1 MSLAAHRGTDS
12 MHSIQFAF
20 APHVRARDGVDGV
33 DGDDDDDDDARI
45 GCVYVD
51 FAGGGDE
58 ENARE
63 SRW

>member
-1 MSLAAHRGTDS
+1 